1 MLIWCNSK
9 TDGDSPDERE
19 YIIISI
25 LFYSPVSFTYTII
38 EVITMKHE
46 EMLTGNYIERVETA
60 VEAIKNKKGVIV
72 TDDESRENEGDMF
85 FSAEYVTEEQMALL
99 IREGSGIVCLCM
111 TEDKADEL
119 ELPLMV
125 KDNTSTY
132 GTGFTITIEAAE
144 GVTTGV
150 SAHDRV
156 TTVRAASKD
165 GAKPEDLHHPGHVFP
180 LRAKN
185 GGVLERDGHTE
196 ANIELMKLAGL
207 KPMGVLC
214 EITNPDGTMARMPEI
229 LEFSKVHDMPV
240 VTINDIIKYI
250 SE

>member
-1 MLIWCNSK
+1 M
-9 TDGDSPDERE
+9 
-19 YIIISI
+19 YIKLMGVYI
-25 LFYSPVSFTYTII
+25 
-38 EVITMKHE
+38 MNHE
-46 EMLTGNYIERVETA
+46 EMLTGNYKERVETA
-60 VEAIKNKKGVIV
+60 VEALKNRKGVIV

-125 KDNTSTY
+125 EDNTSTY

-156 TTVRAASKD
+156 KTVQVASAD

-229 LEFSKVHDMPV
+229 IEFSKVHDMPV
-240 VTINDIIKYI
+240 VTINDIIQYL

>member
-1 MLIWCNSK
+1 MN
-9 TDGDSPDERE
+9 
-19 YIIISI
+19 
-25 LFYSPVSFTYTII
+25 
-38 EVITMKHE
+38 HE

-85 FSAEYVTEEQMALL
+85 FSAQHVTEEQMALL

-125 KDNTSTY
+125 DNNTSTY

-150 SAHDRV
+150 SAADRV
-156 TTVRAASKD
+156 TTVWAASKD

-229 LEFSKVHDMPV
+229 IKFSKEHDMPI
-240 VTINDIIKYI
+240 VTINDIIQYI

>member
-1 MLIWCNSK
+1 MN
-9 TDGDSPDERE
+9 
-19 YIIISI
+19 
-25 LFYSPVSFTYTII
+25 
-38 EVITMKHE
+38 HE
-46 EMLTGNYIERVETA
+46 EMLTGNYVERVETA

-85 FSAEYVTEEQMALL
+85 FSAQYVTEEQMALL

-125 KDNTSTY
+125 KNNTSTY

-150 SAHDRV
+150 SAADRV
-156 TTVRAASKD
+156 TTVRAASND
-165 GAKPEDLHHPGHVFP
+165 GAKPEDLNHPGHVFP

-229 LEFSKVHDMPV
+229 IEFSKVHEMPI
-240 VTINDIIKYI
+240 VTINDIIQYI

>member
-1 MLIWCNSK
+1 M
-9 TDGDSPDERE
+9 E
-19 YIIISI
+19 
-25 LFYSPVSFTYTII
+25 
-38 EVITMKHE
+38 HE
-46 EMLTGNYIERVETA
+46 EMLTGNYKERVEIA
-60 VEAIKNKKGVIV
+60 VEALKNKKGVIV

-85 FSAEYVTEEQMALL
+85 FSAQYVTEEQMALL

-111 TEDKADEL
+111 NEDKADEL

-125 KDNTSTY
+125 EDNTSTY

-150 SAHDRV
+150 SAADRV

-229 LEFSKVHDMPV
+229 IEFSKVHDMPV
-240 VTINDIIKYI
+240 VTINDIIQYI

>member
-1 MLIWCNSK
+1 MN
-9 TDGDSPDERE
+9 
-19 YIIISI
+19 
-25 LFYSPVSFTYTII
+25 
-38 EVITMKHE
+38 HE
-46 EMLTGNYIERVETA
+46 EMLTGNYKERVETA
-60 VEAIKNKKGVIV
+60 VEALKNRKGVIV

-125 KDNTSTY
+125 EDNTSTY

-156 TTVRAASKD
+156 KTVQAASAD

-229 LEFSKVHDMPV
+229 IEFSKVHDMPV
-240 VTINDIIKYI
+240 VTINDIIQYL

>member
-1 MLIWCNSK
+1 
-9 TDGDSPDERE
+9 
-19 YIIISI
+19 
-25 LFYSPVSFTYTII
+25 
-38 EVITMKHE
+38 
-46 EMLTGNYIERVETA
+46 MLTGNYIERVETA

-85 FSAEYVTEEQMALL
+85 FSAQHVTEEQMALL

-111 TEDKADEL
+111 TEDQADEL

-125 KDNTSTY
+125 ENNTSTY

-150 SAHDRV
+150 SAADRV

-165 GAKPEDLHHPGHVFP
+165 GAKPEDLNHPGHVFP

-229 LEFSKVHDMPV
+229 IKFSKEHDMPI
-240 VTINDIIKYI
+240 VTINDIIQYL

>member
-1 MLIWCNSK
+1 
-9 TDGDSPDERE
+9 
-19 YIIISI
+19 
-25 LFYSPVSFTYTII
+25 
-38 EVITMKHE
+38 MKHE

-85 FSAEYVTEEQMALL
+85 FSAEHVTEEQMALL

>member
-1 MLIWCNSK
+1 M
-9 TDGDSPDERE
+9 E
-19 YIIISI
+19 
-25 LFYSPVSFTYTII
+25 
-38 EVITMKHE
+38 HE
-46 EMLTGNYIERVETA
+46 EMLTGNYKERVETA

-85 FSAEYVTEEQMALL
+85 FSAQYVTNEQMALL

-111 TEDKADEL
+111 TEEKADEL

-125 KDNTSTY
+125 EDNTSTY

-150 SAHDRV
+150 SAADRV
-156 TTVRAASKD
+156 TTVRVASND
-165 GAKPEDLHHPGHVFP
+165 DAKPEDLHHPGHVFP

-214 EITNPDGTMARMPEI
+214 EITNSDGTMARMPEI
-229 LEFSKVHDMPV
+229 IEFSKVHDMPI
-240 VTINDIIKYI
+240 VTINDIIQYI

>member
-1 MLIWCNSK
+1 MN
-9 TDGDSPDERE
+9 
-19 YIIISI
+19 
-25 LFYSPVSFTYTII
+25 
-38 EVITMKHE
+38 HE

-60 VEAIKNKKGVIV
+60 VEAIRNKKGVIV

-125 KDNTSTY
+125 EDNTSTY

-156 TTVRAASKD
+156 TTVKAASND
-165 GAKPEDLHHPGHVFP
+165 NAKPEDLNHPGHVFP

-229 LEFSKVHDMPV
+229 IEFSKLHDMPV
-240 VTINDIIKYI
+240 VTINDIIQYI

>member
-1 MLIWCNSK
+1 
-9 TDGDSPDERE
+9 
-19 YIIISI
+19 
-25 LFYSPVSFTYTII
+25 
-38 EVITMKHE
+38 
-46 EMLTGNYIERVETA
+46 
-60 VEAIKNKKGVIV
+60 
-72 TDDESRENEGDMF
+72 
-85 FSAEYVTEEQMALL
+85 MALL

>member
-1 MLIWCNSK
+1 M
-9 TDGDSPDERE
+9 D
-19 YIIISI
+19 
-25 LFYSPVSFTYTII
+25 
-38 EVITMKHE
+38 HE
-46 EMLTGNYIERVETA
+46 EMLTGNYKERVEIA

-85 FSAEYVTEEQMALL
+85 FSAQYVTEEQMALL

-125 KDNTSTY
+125 EDNTSTY

-214 EITNPDGTMARMPEI
+214 EITNPNGTMARMPEI
-229 LEFSKVHDMPV
+229 IEFSKVHDMPI
-240 VTINDIIKYI
+240 VTINDIIQYI

>member
-1 MLIWCNSK
+1 
-9 TDGDSPDERE
+9 
-19 YIIISI
+19 
-25 LFYSPVSFTYTII
+25 
-38 EVITMKHE
+38 
-46 EMLTGNYIERVETA
+46 MLTGNYIERVETA
-60 VEAIKNKKGVIV
+60 VEAIKNRKGVIV

-85 FSAEYVTEEQMALL
+85 FSAQHVTEEQMALL

-125 KDNTSTY
+125 ANNTSTY

-150 SAHDRV
+150 SAADRV

-165 GAKPEDLHHPGHVFP
+165 GAKPEDLNHPGHVFP

-229 LEFSKVHDMPV
+229 IKFSKEHDMPI
-240 VTINDIIKYI
+240 VTINDIIQYI

>member
-1 MLIWCNSK
+1 MN
-9 TDGDSPDERE
+9 
-19 YIIISI
+19 
-25 LFYSPVSFTYTII
+25 
-38 EVITMKHE
+38 HE
-46 EMLTGNYIERVETA
+46 EMLTGDYKERVETA

-85 FSAEYVTEEQMALL
+85 FSAQHVTEEQMALL

-125 KDNTSTY
+125 ENNTSTY

-150 SAHDRV
+150 SAADRV
-156 TTVRAASKD
+156 TTVRAASND
-165 GAKPEDLHHPGHVFP
+165 GAKPEDLNHPGHVFP

-229 LEFSKVHDMPV
+229 LKFSKEHDMPV
-240 VTINDIIKYI
+240 VTINDIIQYLT
-250 SE
+250 E

>member
-1 MLIWCNSK
+1 MN
-9 TDGDSPDERE
+9 
-19 YIIISI
+19 
-25 LFYSPVSFTYTII
+25 
-38 EVITMKHE
+38 HE

-85 FSAEYVTEEQMALL
+85 FSAQHVTEEQMALL

-125 KDNTSTY
+125 QNNTSTY

-150 SAHDRV
+150 SAADRV

-165 GAKPEDLHHPGHVFP
+165 GAKPEDLNHPGHVFP

-229 LEFSKVHDMPV
+229 IKFSKEHDMPI
-240 VTINDIIKYI
+240 VTINDIIQYI

>member
-1 MLIWCNSK
+1 
-9 TDGDSPDERE
+9 
-19 YIIISI
+19 
-25 LFYSPVSFTYTII
+25 
-38 EVITMKHE
+38 
-46 EMLTGNYIERVETA
+46 
-60 VEAIKNKKGVIV
+60 
-72 TDDESRENEGDMF
+72 MF
-85 FSAEYVTEEQMALL
+85 FSAQHVTEEQMALF

-125 KDNTSTY
+125 DNNTSTY

-150 SAHDRV
+150 SAADRV

-229 LEFSKVHDMPV
+229 IKFSKEHDMPI
-240 VTINDIIKYI
+240 VTINDIIQYI

>member
-1 MLIWCNSK
+1 MN
-9 TDGDSPDERE
+9 
-19 YIIISI
+19 
-25 LFYSPVSFTYTII
+25 
-38 EVITMKHE
+38 HE
-46 EMLTGNYIERVETA
+46 EMLTGDYIERVETA
-60 VEAIKNKKGVIV
+60 VEAIRNKKGVIV

-85 FSAEYVTEEQMALL
+85 FSAQYVTEEQMALL

-125 KDNTSTY
+125 ANNTSTY

-150 SAHDRV
+150 SAADRV
-156 TTVRAASKD
+156 TTVRAASND
-165 GAKPEDLHHPGHVFP
+165 GAKPEDLNHPGHVFP

-185 GGVLERDGHTE
+185 GGVLERNGHTE

-229 LEFSKVHDMPV
+229 IKFSKDHDMPV
-240 VTINDIIKYI
+240 VTINDIIRYL